1 MKYILIKGAKN
12 AGKSTTLDAICKD
25 LKPSRVSKLA
35 FFENAEK
42 IEVPYLEEIDNL
54 IKLVNDT
61 YIIEVNAKNVLI
73 VCGSPS
79 EQSMKITY
87 IIDVLI
93 RMEINIDFALV
104 AMRSFERTDGF
115 NTEKELENIGE
126 ALLIDKIYK
135 INDIKFNETSEWKN
149 RIQKYVQLISDN
161 I

>member
-1 MKYILIKGAKN
+1 M
-12 AGKSTTLDAICKD
+12 
-25 LKPSRVSKLA
+25 
-35 FFENAEK
+35 
-42 IEVPYLEEIDNL
+42 PYLEEIDNL